1 MPHSRRFA
9 SLDSCLN
16 DLKLACQMQQLHRR
30 VVSSKPCH
38 GLLLMAHNNYGVHVC
53 NPVTGAHVFHC
64 SLPFEQPSDAA
75 AAHPGC
81 VGLGYDLLREE
92 HIIMV
97 LAYKSRNFDTGSYT
111 MECSIRR
118 LTDCMTKK
126 VAPSPPI
133 PVTVDVPPVYAGG
146 KMYWMGESRFSAG
159 CSSVLVFDICS
170 KAFNVLPA
178 PRTMGDSGR
187 MLVAELARQIRVVH
201 ICPNTETM
209 TIWRKRELVT
219 LDDGQGWTIEHWI
232 QLGQWPEFSLR
243 TAARLV
249 IPLAVDDAGRILLDT
264 GRALGY
270 YDPRN
275 QTLET
280 VFPTSS
286 LQHSCPRFFSAVL
299 CEDSLVRPYGRQRQ
313 YYGT

>member
-1 MPHSRRFA
+1 
-9 SLDSCLN
+9 
-16 DLKLACQMQQLHRR
+16 
-30 VVSSKPCH
+30 
-38 GLLLMAHNNYGVHVC
+38 
-53 NPVTGAHVFHC
+53 
-64 SLPFEQPSDAA
+64 
-75 AAHPGC
+75 
-81 VGLGYDLLREE
+81 
-92 HIIMV
+92 
-97 LAYKSRNFDTGSYT
+97 

-159 CSSVLVFDICS
+159 CSSILVFDICRES
-170 KAFNVLPA
+170 FNVLPA
-178 PRTMGDSGR
+178 PLTMGDSGR
-187 MLVAELARQIRVVH
+187 MLVAELTGQVRVVH

-209 TIWRKRELVT
+209 TIWCKQEPVT
-219 LDDGQGWTIEHWI
+219 LNDGRGWTREHWI
-232 QLGQWPEFSLR
+232 QLGQWPDFSLR
-243 TAARLV
+243 TEARLV

-280 VFPTSS
+280 VYPTTSSS
-286 LQHSCPRFFSAVL
+286 LQLNYRPGFFLAVL
-299 CEDSLVRPYGRQRQ
+299 CEGSLVRPYGRQRQ
-313 YYGT
+313 YF